1 MKSISYETARPISV
15 CLIEGLSPPCRHG
28 DENGTL
34 AALTPKPPLHC
45 AKETVKRSRV
55 LALDFTRLQPQTTW
69 NEPMNPCVK
78 LAREFKRADRA
89 LASLMPA
96 ERPANEAE
104 LEAEYA
110 RTAFLLTVTKPESL
124 PDAGDLIHIA
134 VRLACG
140 AIPHTMQKSLFAIG
154 AALKKS
160 KLCLEDVK
168 ALRGTIMAITFP
180 PVDGERAPVQIGCP
194 ECDTM
199 AADNK
204 DDVLS
209 MLNNALGFMCRPR
222 LV

>member
-69 NEPMNPCVK
+69 NEPMNPCIK
-78 LAREFKRADRA
+78 LAREFKCADRA
-89 LASLMPA
+89 LTSLTPA
-96 ERPANEAE
+96 ERLANEAK
-104 LEAEYA
+104 LEATYD
-110 RTAFLLTVTKPESL
+110 RTVFLLTVAKPESL
-124 PDAGDLIHIA
+124 PDAGGLIHIA
-134 VRLACG
+134 TRLACG
-140 AIPHTMQKSLFAIG
+140 AIPDDMQQSLFFIA

-168 ALRGTIMAITFP
+168 ALRDAIMVITFL
-180 PVDGERAPVQIGCP
+180 PVDGEQAPVEIRLP
-194 ECDTM
+194 ECG
-199 AADNK
+199 AIGANNK
-204 DDVLS
+204 DDILS
-209 MLNNALGFMCRPR
+209 MLNNALSFMCRPR